1 MRTISTLTWEVA
13 VYSRNM
19 RVEQGSVNTEQ
30 CEQPVSV
37 KVWNC
42 GTVNSLPSFKE
53 ETESSFS
60 TALAYLYLYQ
70 NTNVKQ
76 PNNRVNNYIIWE
88 SALKSLA
95 PNLVSTPALQ
105 DELLRSYKYI
115 YQNVRV
121 N

>member
-1 MRTISTLTWEVA
+1 MQTISTLTWEVA

-30 CEQPVSV
+30 GEQPVSV

-76 PNNRVNNYIIWE
+76 PNNRVNNYII
-88 SALKSLA
+88 
-95 PNLVSTPALQ
+95 
-105 DELLRSYKYI
+105 
-115 YQNVRV
+115 
-121 N
+121 